1 MRTTREHA
9 PAGGRSREA
18 GQGLVELALVT
29 PILVFLIM
37 AIVQFAFVLETQMG
51 ITNAVREAARRAA
64 ADPAPVEGDVTSQLD
79 SLLADNIQGYQSSRV
94 LAATVA
100 ISDYCLNGEN
110 NNRVTVSVTYA
121 HPVFFPL
128 LAYAT
133 DLVDGTPDGNWTLTA
148 SAQMRLETTQD
159 PGSC

>member
-1 MRTTREHA
+1 MRIQQHA
-9 PAGGRSREA
+9 PAGGSSREA

-37 AIVQFAFVLETQMG
+37 AIVQFAFVLESQMG

-64 ADPAPVEGDVTSQLD
+64 ADPSPTQAGVTAQLD
-79 SLLADNIQGYQSSRV
+79 SLLAANIQGYQATRV
-94 LAATVA
+94 ISATVSF
-100 ISDYCLNGEN
+100 SDYCLNGEN
-110 NNRVTVSVTYA
+110 NNRVQVSVTYA

-133 DLVDGTPDGNWTLTA
+133 DLIDGTPDGNWTLGA